1 MSNQL
6 NDMLEAA
13 YVRVANEIRMNAYR
27 EIYDL
32 IVYLQKLGYTDTGIV
47 KRLLQIKEIGTVKS
61 KDDKRRRK

>member
-6 NDMLEAA
+6 NDMLNAA

-47 KRLLQIKEIGTVKS
+47 ERLLQLKEIGTVKF